1 MLAGAFARA
10 LDMWRTDSQ
19 RLSAAWM
26 ESAHPVGTRL
36 RVHAGDGGIVEGTF
50 DGIEPDG
57 GLRLKQASEAVE
69 VIRAGD
75 IFLV

>member
-26 ESAHPVGTRL
+26 ESAHPIGTPL
-36 RVHAGDGGIVEGTF
+36 KDHASADELLEGEF
-50 DGIEPDG
+50 EGLEPDG
-57 GLRLKQASEAVE
+57 GLRLRLDDGSTR
-69 VIRAGD
+69 VIHAGD
-75 IFLV
+75 VTLG